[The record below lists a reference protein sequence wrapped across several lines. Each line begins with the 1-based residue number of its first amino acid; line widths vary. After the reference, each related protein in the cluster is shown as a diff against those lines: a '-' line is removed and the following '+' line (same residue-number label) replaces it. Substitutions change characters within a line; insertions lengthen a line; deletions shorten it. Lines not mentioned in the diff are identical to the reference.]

1 METKAEKQQFLE
13 LNQNKANIDE
23 LDSIRHAIDRIVLEV
38 EKKPSFQDFET
49 QATFQKQFAE
59 DISKD
64 LILKASLK
72 DVC

>member
-1 METKAEKQQFLE
+1 ME
-13 LNQNKANIDE
+13 LNQYKANVDE

-38 EKKPSFQDFET
+38 EKKPSYKDFET
-49 QATFQKQFAE
+49 QANFQKQFAE
-59 DISKD
+59 DVSKD